1 MIYKAIDVANWF
13 INQFDKESGDVIT
26 HLKLQKLLYFSEAWC
41 QVLLDRELFSEN
53 MEAWSHGPVV
63 REVFNQFKSFGWNPL
78 DATDDVIEFD
88 SEVKDVLLQVMET
101 YGNVSAKAL
110 EHLTHQDIP
119 WKEARGDLS
128 PEVKCSNSISKQSLK
143 SFFNEKYGDKLY
155 G

>member
-26 HLKLQKLLYFSEAWC
+26 HLKLQKLIYFSEAWS

-63 REVFNQFKSFGWNPL
+63 REVFSQFKSFGLNPL

-88 SEVKDVLLQVMET
+88 SDVKDVLLQVMET

-128 PEVKCSNSISKQSLK
+128 PEVKCSNSISKQSIK